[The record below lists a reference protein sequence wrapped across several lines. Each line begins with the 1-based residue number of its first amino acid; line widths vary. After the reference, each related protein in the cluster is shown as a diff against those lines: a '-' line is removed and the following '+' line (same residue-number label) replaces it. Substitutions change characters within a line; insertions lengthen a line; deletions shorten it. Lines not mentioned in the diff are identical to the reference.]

1 MNNVVNKVNCPPK
14 KKPIHLLLTVR
25 RIEKE
30 TNKKN
35 RLDVSSVTCNCHP
48 WFKKK
53 NSLASSFIITLF
65 ILHDTWRLVGL
76 ISFEA

>member
-1 MNNVVNKVNCPPK
+1 MLKETCLGVNWIISGMNLSDCTCQNEQCGKQSELPSK
-14 KKPIHLLLTVR
+14 KKTIHLLLTVR

-53 NSLASSFIITLF
+53 TA
-65 ILHDTWRLVGL
+65 
-76 ISFEA
+76 